1 MSASERISGLSRKA
15 RVGLVVSVVWLIL
28 ALINSS
34 EYAFSYLGTSY
45 AVSGPRFVMLGMHL
59 LMYGVLPIAVCWGIW
74 WVLRKK

>member
-1 MSASERISGLSRKA
+1 MSASEWMSGLSRKA

-28 ALINSS
+28 VVVNSS

-45 AVSGPRFVMLGMHL
+45 AVSGPRFVMFGMHL
-59 LMYGVLPIAVCWGIW
+59 LTYGILPIALCWGIW